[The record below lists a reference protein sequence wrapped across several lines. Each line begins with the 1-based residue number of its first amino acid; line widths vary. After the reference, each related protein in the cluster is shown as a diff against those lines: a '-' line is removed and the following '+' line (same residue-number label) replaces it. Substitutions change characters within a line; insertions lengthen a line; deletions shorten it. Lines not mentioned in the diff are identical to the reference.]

1 MRRHEIHADVL
12 AAVIL
17 CRDRPAARER
27 RGDRRTARPEPA
39 DILDHDND
47 KEKIVLVV
55 AVMQM
60 ELDPTAAK
68 FRRIQDILPCAFSLR
83 DRAVAIDRI
92 RRFSID
98 HIEGLLQPRQRAL
111 RSSIFIKMK
120 ADLIAVHHAQ
130 LLCAALSALRSAAV
144 NFNDPVGAVP
154 ALRQRGG
161 QKAQQQN
168 DAQQQTN
175 DSLHDPF
182 SFVFFE
188 NSVSQSEPFLLCR
201 LLNIASLFFPQINFL
216 LHGGLDRLPGDLRAG
231 QHDPVARARGRRLRL
246 HLACPDAE
254 APARQLHG

>member
-1 MRRHEIHADVL
+1 
-12 AAVIL
+12 
-17 CRDRPAARER
+17 
-27 RGDRRTARPEPA
+27 
-39 DILDHDND
+39 
-47 KEKIVLVV
+47 
-55 AVMQM
+55 MQM

-161 QKAQQQN
+161 QKAQQQ
-168 DAQQQTN
+168 DEAQQ
-175 DSLHDPF
+175 
-182 SFVFFE
+182 
-188 NSVSQSEPFLLCR
+188 
-201 LLNIASLFFPQINFL
+201 
-216 LHGGLDRLPGDLRAG
+216 
-231 QHDPVARARGRRLRL
+231 
-246 HLACPDAE
+246 
-254 APARQLHG
+254 